1 MATTLEPSTGDTAEL
16 YVGDVVPARSR
27 FRPDAGG
34 WVARAAVVIG
44 LVAIALLYIFGN
56 KAFRSD
62 DPLAA
67 GVVIAVGALSLN
79 VLVGYAGQI
88 SLGQQAFIGIGAFT
102 SAYVISQSHQSFYA
116 GVAAGAVAGR
126 AQAVVLEVVTLGVLG
141 LYFAMVAL
149 GWGAGRGAST
159 WWPRTSPSPRS
170 PSPTSSWRSSAG
182 YDDAAASWSSPSC
195 SCSQVTGCPSSPATS
210 GSPTSRSAPG
220 SSSRRS
226 RACWPSSRSS

>member
-16 YVGDVVPARSR
+16 YVGDVAPARSR

-79 VLVGYAGQI
+79 VLIGYAGQI
-88 SLGQQAFIGIGAFT
+88 SLGHQAFIGIGAFA
-102 SAYVISQSHQSFYA
+102 SAYVMGQQQQPFFVGLA
-116 GVAAGAVAGR
+116 VAAFVGM
-126 AQAVVLEVVTLGVLG
+126 AQAVLLGLVALRVRG
-141 LYFAMVAL
+141 LYFALVTLA
-149 GWGAGRGAST
+149 WGTVGER
-159 WWPRTSPSPRS
+159 
-170 PSPTSSWRSSAG
+170 
-182 YDDAAASWSSPSC
+182 C
-195 SCSQVTGCPSSPATS
+195 I
-210 GSPTSRSAPG
+210 
-220 SSSRRS
+220 
-226 RACWPSSRSS
+226 